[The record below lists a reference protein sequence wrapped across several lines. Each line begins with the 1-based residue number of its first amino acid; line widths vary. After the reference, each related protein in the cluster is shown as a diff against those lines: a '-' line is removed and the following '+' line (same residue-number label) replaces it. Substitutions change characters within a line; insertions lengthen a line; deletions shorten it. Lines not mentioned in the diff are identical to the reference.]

1 MFLSNSCADAV
12 PAGLAKQVL
21 WRSFWFLFQ
30 NIFHFLA
37 LNMTWGPEV
46 DLKSDGWRC
55 AALRDFFC
63 KPSVWSWTPAE
74 PSCVQIPC
82 LVQRDACGYLSPYIA
97 LLCLLTVQNSLT
109 GGEWCCTR
117 PGQPYFKRELSAE
130 SVQGQPLHLFLSG
143 NYSYR
148 HPYTKQTPSNTCAAA
163 FLRMLASWRL
173 AKMPWQQMLADLQTK
188 PSPIF
193 PCTRTTPR

>member
-1 MFLSNSCADAV
+1 MLFL
-12 PAGLAKQVL
+12 
-21 WRSFWFLFQ
+21 
-30 NIFHFLA
+30 LA
-37 LNMTWGPEV
+37 LQNEYFGDHFDSYFRIFSIFLPWTWLGVQKLIWILMAEDV
-46 DLKSDGWRC
+46 QSWET
-55 AALRDFFC
+55 FFVNRLQ
-63 KPSVWSWTPAE
+63 PSVWSCAPSE
-74 PSCVQIPC
+74 PSCVQMPC
-82 LVQRDACGYLSPYIA
+82 LVQRDACGCLSPYIA

-143 NYSYR
+143 NYSSYR

-163 FLRMLASWRL
+163 FLCMLASWRL

-188 PSPIF
+188 PRPIF